1 MEEGQG
7 APKDPRPAQ
16 EWQRPGRRARCGRQ
30 EGGKETVN
38 TIATI
43 TKWLLQNY
51 PEATIHLISPLQG
64 DGSGA
69 IYPLEDNFSNWRLT
83 TILWLRVSMRPAR
96 WNPLISLETASRVEK
111 IMFARSWCVRRTLRT
126 VPEP

>member
-7 APKDPRPAQ
+7 APRDPRPAQ
-16 EWQRPGRRARCGRQ
+16 DRQRPGRRARCGRQ

-43 TKWLLQNY
+43 TKWLLPNH
-51 PEATIHLISPLQG
+51 PEGTIFLISPLQG
-64 DGSGA
+64 DRRGP
-69 IYPLEDNFSNWRLT
+69 IHLLQDNFSNWRWT

-96 WNPLISLETASRVEK
+96 WNSLISLETASRVEK
-111 IMFARSWCVRRTLRT
+111 IMLARSWCVRRTLRI
-126 VPEP
+126 VAEP